1 MMLLSAHAAAAG
13 SVTLTPTDAVMTPA
27 QRAVPYTGSSI
38 SMADGQ
44 GRKHAYKLT
53 YHHLFHTDDRI
64 ASGPYKGQFFGGLVG
79 ADGQPIMDSN
89 GHDALISDIPDGNSI
104 VPVSRGQDSAIL
116 KLFNHFEYAS
126 RNASGGS
133 IYRHYPMFS
142 GISTLEQNLH
152 DGTLRLLSYEK
163 QNYKAAGGI
172 WTPCIAS
179 LSAWGSRLSAEENE
193 PDARLW
199 AMGWPGMGW
208 PGHQSSGLTAI
219 PFMQNYLDQYPV
231 QISTPYHYGYMVET
245 VLDRTGQI
253 GRVSRH
259 YSLGRFSHEKIE
271 MMPDGRTS
279 YMSDDKP
286 FAGLFMAIS
295 DKKDNLSANT
305 LYAARWE
312 QTSGSGAGA
321 ADLKWIRLGH
331 ATDAEISSI
340 IDKGISFLDIF
351 DTAPV
356 PAIGFVTVR
365 VGNGHTREYLR
376 LKPGMEKA
384 AAFLESRRY
393 AAYLGATTEFSDPEG
408 LAFNKVDKKLYL
420 AMTKVANGMAN
431 DIGHVQ
437 VEKIRSGAVYELS
450 LNAENPQDQQG
461 NPINSGWVASSV
473 RSILTGSDHSVA
485 DKLGNTA
492 DINAIANPDNLSFS
506 TASRYL
512 FIGEDSGMH
521 VNNYLWGWQVDSG
534 ELVRL
539 LSVPAGAEIGGL
551 QVVDN
556 LNGFMYL
563 LLDYQHPGAKGA
575 ATPELEKAIEGAS
588 PEFAAGRYRHAGVGY
603 LAVEGIGADVL
614 PWMKP

>member
-1 MMLLSAHAAAAG
+1 MNYQYRIFLLAMLLGAQSAVAG
-13 SVTLTPTDAVMTPA
+13 SITLSGTDADMTPA
-27 QRAVPYTGSSI
+27 QRAIPYTTSTI
-38 SMADGQ
+38 SLINAK
-44 GRKHAYKLT
+44 GRRHIYKLIC
-53 YHHLFHTDDRI
+53 HHLFHADDRI

-79 ADGQPIMDSN
+79 ADEQPIMDNN

-104 VPVSRGQDSAIL
+104 VAVSRKENSATV
-116 KLFNHFEYAS
+116 KLFTHFEYVS
-126 RNASGGS
+126 SH
-133 IYRHYPMFS
+133 YRHYPMFS
-142 GISTLEQNLH
+142 GISTLKQNLQNGSLMLQAY
-152 DGTLRLLSYEK
+152 DK
-163 QNYKAAGGI
+163 QNYKVVDGV

-179 LSAWGSRLSAEENE
+179 ISAWGSRLSAEENE

-199 AMGWPGMGW
+199 AMGRLGQQRG
-208 PGHQSSGLTAI
+208 GLTAI
-219 PFMQNYLDQYPV
+219 PFMRNYLDQYPV

-245 VLDRTGQI
+245 ALDRSGQI

-312 QTSGSGAGA
+312 QTSSSGAGA
-321 ADLKWIRLGH
+321 ADLKWVRLGH

-356 PAIGFVTVR
+356 PAIGFVTMR
-365 VGNGHTREYLR
+365 VGNGHRREYLR

-420 AMTKVANGMAN
+420 AMTKVANGMAS

-461 NPINSGWVASSV
+461 SPINSGWVASSV
-473 RSILTGSDHSVA
+473 RSILTGSDHSIA

-506 TASRYL
+506 AASRYL

-539 LSVPAGAEIGGL
+539 LSVPVGAEIGGL

-603 LAVEGIGADVL
+603 LAVEGISAAVL